1 MSEPQGRIT
10 LWGIEVFLAAAEEG
24 SVSAAARR
32 LGVSASAVSQQ
43 LAGLEAALG
52 AVLID
57 RAARPL
63 QMTGAGQR
71 FRVHAQVMLNAASEA
86 RVDLAS
92 DSLGAGMTLRLGMIE
107 DFEGSVT
114 PSLLGALAGDLQAS
128 RFLLETGPS
137 HRLHDQLEARAL
149 DLVVAADLEG
159 ESEGFDV
166 YPLLA
171 EPFLRIAPVGAG
183 ADLPLIRYS
192 SRQVMGRQIAQHLV
206 REGQAFPGRIEA
218 DSYAAMLAMVAAGAG
233 WAILPPLALHHVGG
247 LLPGL
252 AVSPLPFAPLSRR
265 ISLTARQ
272 GVLRDMPDRVA
283 QLLRGLLDRHVVA
296 PMVAQL
302 PWLQDDLRV
311 L

>member
-1 MSEPQGRIT
+1 MTEPQGRIT

-57 RAARPL
+57 RAARPM
-63 QMTGAGQR
+63 QMTAAGQR
-71 FRVHAQVMLNAASEA
+71 FRIHAQVMLNAASEA

-92 DSLGAGMTLRLGMIE
+92 VSSGAGMTLRLGMIE

-171 EPFLRIAPVGAG
+171 EPFLRIAPKGAG
-183 ADLPLIRYS
+183 PDLPLIRYS
-192 SRQVMGRQIAQHLV
+192 ARQVMGRQIAQHLA
-206 REGQAFPGRIEA
+206 REGQSFASRIEA
-218 DSYAAMLAMVAAGAG
+218 DSYAAILAMVAAGAG
-233 WAILPPLALHHVGG
+233 WAILPPLALHHAGG
-247 LLPGL
+247 LAPGIE
-252 AVSPLPFAPLSRR
+252 VGPLPFAPLSRR
-265 ISLTARQ
+265 ISLTARR
-272 GVLRDMPDRVA
+272 GVLRDMPERVA
-283 QLLRGLLDRHVVA
+283 GLLRELVA
-296 PMVAQL
+296 KQMVGPMVAQF
-302 PWLQDDLRV
+302 PWLKDQLRV

>member
-1 MSEPQGRIT
+1 MTEPQGRIT

-92 DSLGAGMTLRLGMIE
+92 VSSGVGMTLRLGMIE

-114 PSLLGALAGDLQAS
+114 PSLLEALADDLQSS

-171 EPFLRIAPVGAG
+171 EPFLRIAPKGAA

-192 SRQVMGRQIAQHLV
+192 SRQVMGRQIGQHLA
-206 REGQAFPGRIEA
+206 REGLSYPSRVEA
-218 DSYAAMLAMVAAGAG
+218 DSYAAILAMVAAGAG
-233 WAILPPLALHHVGG
+233 WAILPPLALHHNGG
-247 LLPGL
+247 LASGL
-252 AVSPLPFAPLSRR
+252 DIMPLPMAPLSRR

-272 GVLRDMPDRVA
+272 GVLRDMPERVA
-283 QLLRGLLDRHVVA
+283 GLLRQLLDKQVVR
-296 PMVAQL
+296 PMLAQV
-302 PWLQDDLRV
+302 PWLAGELRV

>member
-1 MSEPQGRIT
+1 MAEPQGRIT

-63 QMTGAGQR
+63 QMTAAGQR
-71 FRVHAQVMLNAASEA
+71 FRIHAQVMLNAASEA
-86 RVDLAS
+86 RVDMALA
-92 DSLGAGMTLRLGMIE
+92 DPGAGLTLRLGMIE

-114 PSLLGALAGDLQAS
+114 PALLSALAGDLRTS

-159 ESEGFDV
+159 EGEGFDV
-166 YPLLA
+166 FPLLA
-171 EPFLRIAPVGAG
+171 EPFLRVAPLHGP

-192 SRQVMGRQIAQHLV
+192 ARQVMGRQIAQHLT
-206 REGQAFPGRIEA
+206 RQGLQFPSRVEA
-218 DSYAAMLAMVAAGAG
+218 DSYAAILAMVAAGAG
-233 WAILPPLALHHVGG
+233 WAILPPLALHHAGALSPALV
-247 LLPGL
+247 
-252 AVSPLPFAPLSRR
+252 VEPLPFAPLSRR

-272 GVLRDMPDRVA
+272 GVLRDMPERVA
-283 QLLRGLLDRHVVA
+283 FTLRDLLQVQVVG
-296 PMVAQL
+296 PMAAQF
-302 PWLQDDLRV
+302 PWLAGELRV